1 MHLQHGLHL
10 AYCTNIHK
18 GETWP
23 ETLAALQKH
32 TLEVKRRVAP
42 NQPYAIGLRLGS
54 AAAQS
59 LLDGRTRLEFQ
70 RWLDQHDCYVFT
82 INGFPYGQF
91 HGTRVKEQVYR
102 PEWHRPERLDYTKA
116 LFEILSDLLPRGV
129 AGSVSTLPGSF
140 KAFQVTADEEQR
152 MLSQLQEC
160 AHFVA
165 RLGDRKG
172 QDLHLGLE
180 PEPLCYLETSEETV
194 RFIQRLG
201 QGEEV
206 KRCIGV
212 NYDTCH
218 LAVEYETPQAA
229 LANFREADIRISKL
243 HLSSALKLV
252 PSDEALQNLRSFTE
266 DTYLHQTI
274 IRHEDGTLTRYQ
286 DLPDALSQT
295 HGNARLIG
303 EEWRVH
309 FHVPLH
315 ALPEMMFSDT
325 RDHLCGVLD
334 ALAADPGMCQHL
346 EMETYTWGVLPADLR
361 TADVADQL
369 QKEYAWC
376 LQELG
381 LRGLWGMDK

>member
-1 MHLQHGLHL
+1 MELRHQLQL
-10 AYCTNIHK
+10 AYCTNIHR

-23 ETLAALQKH
+23 ETLLALETH

-42 NQPYAIGLRLGS
+42 RQPYAIGLRLG
-54 AAAQS
+54 AEAVRALGERET
-59 LLDGRTRLEFQ
+59 LLHFQ
-70 RWLDQHDCYVFT
+70 RWLEKHDCYVFT

-102 PEWHRPERLDYTKA
+102 PTWHEAARLDYTKT
-116 LFEILSDLLPRGV
+116 LFTVLAEILPTGI

-140 KAFQVTADEEQR
+140 KAFQVTKEEEQQ
-152 MLSQLQEC
+152 MVSQVREV
-160 AHFVA
+160 ADFIA
-165 RLGDRKG
+165 RLSDRQG

-180 PEPLCYLETSEETV
+180 PEPLCYLETSSETV
-194 RFIQRLG
+194 EFWQRLG
-201 QGEEV
+201 KSEAV
-206 KRCIGV
+206 RRCIGV

-218 LAVEYETPQAA
+218 LAVEYETPAA
-229 LANFREADIRISKL
+229 AMANFKEAGMRISKL
-243 HLSSALKLV
+243 HLSSALQLT
-252 PSDEALQNLRSFTE
+252 PSDESLHQLQSFTE

-274 IRHEDGTLTRYQ
+274 VRHEDGSLVRYL
-286 DLPDALSQT
+286 DLPDAL
-295 HGNARLIG
+295 AAAKADPRALG

-315 ALPEMMFSDT
+315 ALPEMNFGDT

-334 ALAADPGMCQHL
+334 VLAAEPGLCQHL
-346 EMETYTWGVLPADLR
+346 EMETYTWGVLPEELR

-376 LQELG
+376 LAELKKRS
-381 LRGLWGMDK
+381 LA

>member
-1 MHLQHGLHL
+1 MELRHQLQL
-10 AYCTNIHK
+10 AYCTNIHR

-23 ETLAALQKH
+23 ETLLALETH

-42 NQPYAIGLRLGS
+42 RQPYAIGLRLG
-54 AAAQS
+54 AEAVRA
-59 LLDGRTRLEFQ
+59 LGERETRLHFQ
-70 RWLDQHDCYVFT
+70 RWLEKHDCYVFT

-102 PEWHRPERLDYTKA
+102 PTWHEAARLDYTKT
-116 LFEILSDLLPRGV
+116 LFTVLAEILPTGI

-140 KAFQVTADEEQR
+140 KAFQVTKEEEQQ
-152 MLSQLQEC
+152 MVSQVREV
-160 AHFVA
+160 ADFIA
-165 RLGDRKG
+165 RLSDRQG

-180 PEPLCYLETSEETV
+180 PEPLCYLETSSETV
-194 RFIQRLG
+194 EFWQRLG
-201 QGEEV
+201 KSEAV
-206 KRCIGV
+206 RRCIGV

-218 LAVEYETPQAA
+218 LAVEYETPAA
-229 LANFREADIRISKL
+229 AMANFKESGMRISKL
-243 HLSSALKLV
+243 HLSSALQLT
-252 PSDEALQNLRSFTE
+252 PSDEALHQLHSFTE

-274 IRHEDGTLTRYQ
+274 VRHEDGSLVRYL
-286 DLPDALSQT
+286 DLPDAL
-295 HGNARLIG
+295 AAAKADPRALG

-315 ALPEMMFSDT
+315 ALPEMNFGDT

-334 ALAADPGMCQHL
+334 VLAAEPGLCQHL
-346 EMETYTWGVLPADLR
+346 EMETYTWGVLPEELR

-376 LQELG
+376 LAELKKRS
-381 LRGLWGMDK
+381 LA